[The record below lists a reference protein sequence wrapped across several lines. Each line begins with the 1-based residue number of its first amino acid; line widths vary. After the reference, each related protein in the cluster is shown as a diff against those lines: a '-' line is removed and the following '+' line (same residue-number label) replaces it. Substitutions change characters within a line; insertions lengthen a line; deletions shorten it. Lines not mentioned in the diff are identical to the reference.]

1 MKRTSDIINMIKAN
15 TSIFNSTKIIPLKN
29 QHLILISYGLEYL
42 EGLEYHYPIWKREVY
57 LVFIQYGH

>member
-42 EGLEYHYPIWKREVY
+42 EGLEYHYRI
-57 LVFIQYGH
+57 